1 MPPLRSTISS
11 HDRRLPSKPLP
22 PTRGV
27 SATGVGTGVRPRLS
41 PPPFSSPP
49 PRSLV
54 PPRRPTG
61 QTHMLTTEAPA
72 PTQSKTERRI
82 TPCVEFANRLLNLLS
97 VPNDIPAA
105 EELTEEITEHID
117 KLHLLCQRPQPSSSA
132 QHHQQQHSPEEIDID
147 GVGVKLWNLCT
158 RLWRDCNDPI
168 NPPEAP
174 NTRLRKLALY
184 GKALGFWLV
193 VFARSA
199 RNKRKRRSDLVD
211 VIKLGLKITRDL
223 VGTKETKLSGN
234 ALQIVADHKTHL
246 QDLGREGWMEEEVS
260 EVNCLEV
267 EYFIWRT
274 ALAWVEGR
282 LDVAEHMY
290 SSAERLRGFL
300 TRDYTER
307 LADVLYEIGKSLSGK
322 EDYKIAVKWL
332 ERANEVV
339 NSVGVE
345 QLTRE
350 GVELRLAILQALIT
364 ALLGTGT
371 EENYGKAK
379 NYVDFVEVEM
389 GNKMVVCLLKLEVM
403 YKTPNA
409 EVFDEEGYADV
420 LRHMI
425 RNFDGKK
432 GMGSGAEFKLVVH
445 HVRRLHDKAPGAGC
459 AVMDDFILVLRTLG
473 GTGGQEFMEKALVT
487 RMWMMTQQRDSMET
501 VRRLGELFGNVA
513 RAVSAEAAV
522 AAQALL
528 WKKLELSYTQ
538 GEYALAEAWC
548 QLALAPIFEKGG
560 PGNNAKLESMETAT
574 RVINDM
580 SATSWKE
587 PMTAYLAF
595 KVAIRTEDRVLAG
608 KCLETISQI
617 PEHVDFLGACIAESQ
632 KAGDVI
638 CAIAALKK
646 LQDRYEYK
654 EPNPIHLPALFRC
667 TIRLLNMLVDRA
679 DAGENGVV
687 EDLCDM
693 FDAVVVALEKQK
705 KENPRRKLFTVDEL
719 EWFSRNSYN
728 LALKNTT
735 TWDLR
740 YIVRMLTSCV
750 HITGHFPPDMGGSQ
764 LVEMGLKMLFS
775 QFIISSALVSQ
786 ARAEDNVTKQLEYYT
801 AMREH
806 VLAFDTDLPELLPR
820 LDEHSRDDML
830 RKHATLLTFDF
841 EAAVVLEAWDDLGG
855 IVQRAVG
862 CKSVTA
868 FQAMADSLLRA
879 RAPGQVLYSTMRKL
893 VNEIWALEAF
903 DAVKL
908 AKYTRCLFQATLPV
922 DDGLAMRL
930 LEEACGKARE
940 LRESEA
946 GWPEEELEWMAATAF
961 NHGIDCF
968 AAGERE
974 RARGWGEGA
983 VKLAG
988 FCRDGGGLEGVLRG
1002 KLGRLDLG

>member
-1 MPPLRSTISS
+1 MPPLRSTLTS
-11 HDRRLPSKPLP
+11 HNRRLPSKPLP
-22 PTRGV
+22 PTKAV
-27 SATGVGTGVRPRLS
+27 PGTGTGTRSRLS

-49 PRSLV
+49 PRSLL
-54 PPRRPTG
+54 PPRRQQPQVHTPMTEPTTSM
-61 QTHMLTTEAPA
+61 THS
-72 PTQSKTERRI
+72 SKPDKRI
-82 TPCVEFANRLLNLLS
+82 TPCLEFATKLLS
-97 VPNDIPAA
+97 VLSSPDDIPAIDS
-105 EELTEEITEHID
+105 LLEEISSHID
-117 KLHLLCQRPQPSSSA
+117 KVHLLCQRPQPST
-132 QHHQQQHSPEEIDID
+132 QLHQQQQLPEDTEIDS
-147 GVGVKLWNLCT
+147 VGVKLWNLCT
-158 RLWRDCNDPI
+158 RLWRDYNDPI
-168 NPPEAP
+168 HPPESINP
-174 NTRLRKLALY
+174 RLKKLSLY
-184 GKALGFWLV
+184 GKGFGFWLV
-193 VFARSA
+193 VFARSSQK
-199 RNKRKRRSDLVD
+199 KRKRRSDLVD
-211 VIKLGLKITRDL
+211 IIKLGLKITRDL
-223 VGTKETKLSGN
+223 VGQKETKLAGN
-234 ALQIVADHKTHL
+234 ALQLVADHKTHL
-246 QDLGREGWMEEEVS
+246 QDLGQEGWTEEEIN
-260 EVNCLEV
+260 EANCLEV

-290 SSAERLRGFL
+290 TKAERLRSFL

-322 EDYKIAVKWL
+322 QDYKIAVKWL

-339 NSVGVE
+339 NGLGID

-350 GVELRLAILQALIT
+350 GVELRLAILQGLVS

-371 EENYGKAK
+371 EEDHNKAK
-379 NYVDFVEVEM
+379 NYVDFLEVEM
-389 GNKMVVCLLKLEVM
+389 GNKMVVSLLKLEVLHKM
-403 YKTPNA
+403 PQA

-420 LRHMI
+420 LRHLI

-432 GMGSGAEFKLVVH
+432 KGGAEFKLIVH
-445 HVRRLHDKAPGAGC
+445 HIRKLHEKSPGAGC
-459 AVMDDFILVLRTLG
+459 AVLDDFILVLRTVG
-473 GTGGQEFMEKALVT
+473 NGGQEFMEKALVT
-487 RMWMMTQQRDSMET
+487 RMWMMTQQRDSTDT
-501 VRRLGELFGNVA
+501 VRGLGELFGNIT

-522 AAQALL
+522 AAQA
-528 WKKLELSYTQ
+528 LSYTQ

-548 QLALAPIFEKGG
+548 QLALAPIFEKCG
-560 PGNNAKLESMETAT
+560 PGNKAKLESMETAT

-580 SATSWKE
+580 SPSSWKE

-595 KVAIRTEDRVLAG
+595 KVAIRTEDRELAV
-608 KCLETISQI
+608 KCLETISQT

-632 KAGDVI
+632 KAGDVT

-646 LQDRYEYK
+646 LQDKYEYK

-679 DAGENGVV
+679 DADENGVV

-693 FDAVVVALEKQK
+693 FGAVVIALEKQK
-705 KENPRRKLFTVDEL
+705 KENSRRKLFTIDEL

-750 HITGHFPPDMGGSQ
+750 KIIGYFPSDMGSSHV
-764 LVEMGLKMLFS
+764 VEIALKMLFS
-775 QFIISSALVSQ
+775 RFIISSALVSL
-786 ARAEDNVTKQLEYYT
+786 ARAEDNVAKQLEEYT
-801 AMREH
+801 SMREH
-806 VLAFDTDLPELLPR
+806 VLAFDTDLPELLPQ
-820 LDEHSRDDML
+820 LDEHSREDML

-862 CKSVTA
+862 CRSVTA

-893 VNEIWALEAF
+893 VNEIWVLEAF

-922 DDGLAMRL
+922 DDGLAMKL

-940 LRESEA
+940 LRESQA
-946 GWPEEELEWMAATAF
+946 AWPEEELEWMAATAF
-961 NHGIDCF
+961 NHAIDCYS
-968 AAGERE
+968 AHEMERSRE
-974 RARGWGEGA
+974 WAMKA
-983 VKLAG
+983 IKLAG
-988 FCRDGGGLEGVLRG
+988 YCQDDGGLEGTLRA
-1002 KLGRLDLG
+1002 KYERLNLG

>member
-11 HDRRLPSKPLP
+11 HNRRLPSKPLP
-22 PTRGV
+22 QGKGASGT
-27 SATGVGTGVRPRLS
+27 GTGVRPRLS

-54 PPRRPTG
+54 PPRRQPP
-61 QTHMLTTEAPA
+61 QVHTTATAPPA
-72 PTQSKTERRI
+72 PTQSKTEKRI
-82 TPCVEFANRLLNLLS
+82 APCVEFANKLLALLAS
-97 VPNDIPAA
+97 PSDIPATEA
-105 EELTEEITEHID
+105 LTEEITTHID
-117 KLHLLCQRPQPSSSA
+117 KLHLLCQRPQPSST
-132 QHHQQQHSPEEIDID
+132 QHQQQQHSPEEIDID

-158 RLWRDCNDPI
+158 RLWRDYNDPI
-168 NPPEAP
+168 NTPDAP
-174 NTRLRKLALY
+174 NITRLKKLALY

-199 RNKRKRRSDLVD
+199 RNKKKRRGDLVD

-223 VGTKETKLSGN
+223 VGAKETKLAGN
-234 ALQIVADHKTHL
+234 ALQIVADHKSHL
-246 QDLGREGWMEEEVS
+246 QDLGQEGWMEEEV
-260 EVNCLEV
+260 EEANCLEV

-290 SSAERLRGFL
+290 TNAERLKKFL

-307 LADVLYEIGKSLSGK
+307 LADVLYEIGKSLGGK
-322 EDYKIAVKWL
+322 QDYKIAVKWL

-339 NSVGVE
+339 NSVGVD

-350 GVELRLAILQALIT
+350 GVELRLAITQALIT

-371 EENYGKAK
+371 EEDYNRAK
-379 NYVDFVEVEM
+379 NYVDFLEVEM
-389 GNKMVVCLLKLEVM
+389 GNRMVVSLLKLEVL
-403 YKTPNA
+403 YKTPHA

-420 LRHMI
+420 LRHLI

-432 GMGSGAEFKLVVH
+432 GMGAGAEFKLIVH
-445 HVRRLHDKAPGAGC
+445 HIRRLHDKAPGAGC
-459 AVMDDFILVLRTLG
+459 AVLDDFILALRTVG
-473 GTGGQEFMEKALVT
+473 GGGSLEFMEKALVT
-487 RMWMMTQQRDSMET
+487 RMWMMTQQRDSMDT
-501 VRRLGELFGNVA
+501 VRGLGELFGNIT

-522 AAQALL
+522 AAQA
-528 WKKLELSYTQ
+528 LSYTQ

-548 QLALAPIFEKGG
+548 HLALAPIFEKCG
-560 PGNNAKLESMETAT
+560 PGNKAKLESMDTAS

-580 SATSWKE
+580 SAVSWKE

-595 KVAIRTEDRVLAG
+595 KVAIRTENRVLAE
-608 KCLETISQI
+608 KCLETVSQT

-646 LQDRYEYK
+646 LRDRYEYK

-667 TIRLLNMLVDRA
+667 TIRLLNMLVERA
-679 DAGENGVV
+679 DAEENGVI

-705 KENPRRKLFTVDEL
+705 KDNPRRKLFTVDEL

-735 TWDLR
+735 VWDLR

-750 HITGHFPPDMGGSQ
+750 NIIGHFPSDIGGSQ
-764 LVEMGLKMLFS
+764 LVEIALKMLFS
-775 QFIISSALVSQ
+775 RFIIASALVSQ
-786 ARAEDNVTKQLEYYT
+786 ARAEDNVTTQLENYAT
-801 AMREH
+801 MREH
-806 VLAFDTDLPELLPR
+806 VLAFDTDLPELLPQ
-820 LDEHSRDDML
+820 LDEHSREDML

-862 CKSVTA
+862 CKSVVA

-903 DAVKL
+903 DAIKL

-922 DDGLAMRL
+922 DDGLAMKL

-940 LRESEA
+940 LREGQA
-946 GWPEEELEWMAATAF
+946 GWPEEELEWMAATGF
-961 NHGIDCF
+961 NHAIDCYS
-968 AAGERE
+968 AGEVE
-974 RARGWGEGA
+974 RARGWGEKA
-983 VKLAG
+983 IKLAG

-1002 KLGRLDLG
+1002 KFGRLNLG